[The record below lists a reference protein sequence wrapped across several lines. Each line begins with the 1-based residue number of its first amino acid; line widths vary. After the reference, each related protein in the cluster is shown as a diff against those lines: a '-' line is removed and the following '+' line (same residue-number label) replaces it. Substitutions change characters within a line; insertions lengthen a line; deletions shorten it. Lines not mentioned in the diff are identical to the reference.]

1 MGKNDDRVRF
11 GDFTTGEKVRVI
23 ALVARMAKNSIADDG
38 TGNVLKPL
46 QAKVARIEE
55 KAKRRKNGGK

>member
-1 MGKNDDRVRF
+1 MANKDIRF
-11 GDFTTGEKVRVI
+11 SDFTTGEKIRVV

-46 QAKVARIEE
+46 QAKVARIEA
-55 KAKRRKNGGK
+55 KARRRKENGK

>member
-1 MGKNDDRVRF
+1 MAKNDVRF
-11 GDFTTGEKVRVI
+11 SDFTTGEKIRVV

-46 QAKVARIEE
+46 QDRVARIEE
-55 KAKRRKNGGK
+55 KARRRKNSGK

>member
-1 MGKNDDRVRF
+1 MAKNDDRVKF
-11 GDFTTGEKVRVI
+11 GDFTTGEKIRVV

-46 QAKVARIEE
+46 QAKVARIEDR
-55 KAKRRKNGGK
+55 ARRRKNNGK